1 MSLPTK
7 HLVTELQSLGLRLE
21 ESILE
26 RKGGA
31 GPAEGATIVVAGRAI
46 SVPTGSPYV
55 GRSPYDLKNIDG
67 VFWICKN
74 AAPLVPVE
82 IVPPP
87 GFYRH
92 RTADGI
98 PFQKIALLHGRDC
111 LATTIRQTCDHWGQ
125 GRPCLFCG
133 IQVSLKSRATLP
145 LKTPE
150 QLAEVA
156 WKAKELDGIRQ
167 VVLTTGGASL
177 PGHEVQLL
185 SRCAAAI
192 KQATGLPVHAQCLPP
207 PEPASLVLLKTA
219 GVDTIGLHI
228 ESFDR
233 EVLARMAP
241 AKAAIGLSKYEPA
254 WKEAVEL
261 FGPNQVSSFLIVG
274 LGEEQDSII
283 QGSERLADLGVFPFV
298 VPLRPIPGSA
308 MEKAL
313 PPDHGIMTEIYE
325 KVAEILSRKGLS
337 SAQCR
342 AGCVRCGACSALS
355 FYEQPVERIICHP
368 SRTQQELSRAVKI
381 RHQVFV
387 DEQRLFQKTD
397 ADENDRKSTH
407 LVAELDGQIIGTVRV
422 FPVNDNGHWIGGRL
436 AIQKEGR
443 GSGAGELLVREAM
456 RLVKKKGCTTFTARI
471 QEENIPFFV
480 QVGWRPSGVLHEY
493 RGRIHQEMQAD
504 LSAV

>member
-1 MSLPTK
+1 METK
-7 HLVTELQSLGLRLE
+7 HLVTELQSLGLRIQEGL
-21 ESILE
+21 LQ

-31 GPAEGATIVVAGRAI
+31 GPAEGGTIVIHGRAVSI
-46 SVPTGSPYV
+46 PVSGQYVPHSPYTLKRTENRYRIYKN
-55 GRSPYDLKNIDG
+55 GEFRSTVELVSLPAFYELQTPEGVPY
-67 VFWICKN
+67 
-74 AAPLVPVE
+74 
-82 IVPPP
+82 
-87 GFYRH
+87 
-92 RTADGI
+92 
-98 PFQKIALLHGRDC
+98 QKIALLHGRDC
-111 LATTIRQTCDHWGQ
+111 LATTVLQHCDHWQ
-125 GRPCLFCG
+125 SHRQCRFCG
-133 IQVSLKSRATLP
+133 IEVSLRNQSTLP

-177 PGHEVQLL
+177 PGDEVQLL

-207 PEPASLVLLKTA
+207 PEPATLVLLKTA

-233 EVLARMAP
+233 EVLARTAP
-241 AKAAIGLSKYEPA
+241 AKAAIGLSKYEQA

-261 FGPNQVSSFLIVG
+261 FGTNQVSSFLIVG

-308 MEKAL
+308 MEKAS
-313 PPDHGIMTEIYE
+313 PPDHGVMTEIYE
-325 KVAEILSRKGLS
+325 KVAEILSIKGLS

-355 FYEQPVERIICHP
+355 FYERPGERIICHP
-368 SRTQQELSRAVKI
+368 SRTQQELTRAAEI

-387 DEQRLFQKTD
+387 DEQRLFQETD
-397 ADENDRKSTH
+397 ADEDDRRSIH
-407 LVAELDGQIIGTVRV
+407 LIAEMEGQIIGTVRV
-422 FPVNDNGHWIGGRL
+422 FPVNDNGHWIGGGWPFKRN
-436 AIQKEGR
+436 AGVR
-443 GSGAGELLVREAM
+443 GPVN
-456 RLVKKKGCTTFTARI
+456 F
-471 QEENIPFFV
+471 
-480 QVGWRPSGVLHEY
+480 W
-493 RGRIHQEMQAD
+493 
-504 LSAV
+504 

>member
-1 MSLPTK
+1 MALTK
-7 HLVTELQSLGLRLE
+7 HIVTELQSLGLRLE
-21 ESILE
+21 ESILK

-31 GPAEGATIVVAGRAI
+31 GPAEGGTIVVAGRAI
-46 SVPTGSPYV
+46 SVPTESPYV
-55 GRSPYDLKNIDG
+55 GRSPYDLKNIEG

-87 GFYRH
+87 GFYGQ
-92 RTADGI
+92 RTADGVL
-98 PFQKIALLHGRDC
+98 FEKIALLHGRDC

-133 IQVSLKSRATLP
+133 IQVSLRARGTLP
-145 LKTPE
+145 RKSPE

-167 VVLTTGGASL
+167 VVLTTGATSS
-177 PGHEVQLL
+177 PGDEVQLL

-192 KQATGLPVHAQCLPP
+192 IQATGLPVHAQCLPP
-207 PEPASLVLLKTA
+207 PEPASLVFLKTA

-233 EVLARMAP
+233 EILARMAP
-241 AKAAIGLSKYEPA
+241 AKAAIGWSRYEQA

-274 LGEEQDSII
+274 LGEEPESVI
-283 QGSERLADLGVFPFV
+283 QGGERLADLGVFPFV

-308 MEKAL
+308 LEKAS
-313 PPDHGIMTEIYE
+313 PPNHGIMTEIYE
-325 KVAEILSRKGLS
+325 KVADIIRRKGLS

-355 FYEQPVERIICHP
+355 FYEQPVERIVCHP
-368 SRTQQELSRAVKI
+368 ARTRQELARAAEI
-381 RHQVFV
+381 RHRVFV
-387 DEQRLFQKTD
+387 DEQRLYQETD
-397 ADENDRKSTH
+397 ADEDDRKSTH
-407 LVAELDGQIIGTVRV
+407 LIAEMEGQIIGTVRV
-422 FPVNDNGHWIGGRL
+422 FPVNENGHWIGGRL
-436 AIQKEGR
+436 AIQQEWR

-456 RLVKKKGCTTFTARI
+456 RFVKKKGCTRFTARI

-480 QVGWRPSGVLHEY
+480 QIGWRPSGVLHEY
-493 RGRIHQEMQAD
+493 RGRIHQQMKAD